1 MWLKN
6 FSLEHLNFK
15 VFFSRPVLTLLNL
28 QGLNVRA
35 GVIMTGISLFFKC
48 GFKYIK
54 CQFAGYYYPAAR
66 HVDTSDKE
74 IYMLPYSIPNYCK
87 S

>member
-28 QGLNVRA
+28 QGLDVWA
-35 GVIMTGISLFFKC
+35 GVIMTAISLFFKC
-48 GFKYIK
+48 VALTINASLPGTTTRLPGMQTQEHIY
-54 CQFAGYYYPAAR
+54 AAIF
-66 HVDTSDKE
+66 HS
-74 IYMLPYSIPNYCK
+74 
-87 S
+87 